1 MIEDFHSL
9 EELYKRVYPVLRMK
23 VKEFQS
29 LGYNNIQE
37 EDIWKVLSETIWKKS
52 NRLTLYDVTKDIFD
66 CEIEQIMK
74 EK

>member
-29 LGYNNIQE
+29 LGYNNIKE
-37 EDIWKVLSETIWKKS
+37 EYNKSWKRNNNL
-52 NRLTLYDVTKDIFD
+52 
-66 CEIEQIMK
+66 K
-74 EK
+74 EKNYERRKDYNESKKD